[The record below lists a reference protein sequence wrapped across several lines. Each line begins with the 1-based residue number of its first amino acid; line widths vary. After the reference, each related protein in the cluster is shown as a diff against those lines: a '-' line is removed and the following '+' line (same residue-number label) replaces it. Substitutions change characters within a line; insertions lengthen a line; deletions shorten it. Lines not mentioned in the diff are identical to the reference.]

1 MEGAIYLVVG
11 KIIDSLKAQSRKA
24 STYMEDIV

>member
-1 MEGAIYLVVG
+1 MEGAVYLVVG
-11 KIIDSLKAQSRKA
+11 KIIDSLKVQSRKA